1 VFITYKSDTRLRR
14 SLLLLAATTLMA
26 CGSSQ
31 GPADAE
37 EAAADSGQSRRG
49 ELLSYA
55 CLACHTVEEGGEHQ
69 IGPSL
74 YGLFGRPAASLPG
87 FDYSE
92 ALRDSGIVWSP
103 ADLDR
108 WLADPAGFL
117 PGTTMAFSGYQQ
129 PRDRQALIEFLVAAT
144 SP

>member
-1 VFITYKSDTRLRR
+1 
-14 SLLLLAATTLMA
+14 MA

-31 GPADAE
+31 GPAGADDATAE
-37 EAAADSGQSRRG
+37 SGRSQRG

-55 CLACHTVEEGGEHQ
+55 CLACHTLEEGGEHQ
-69 IGPSL
+69 IGPNL
-74 YGLFGRPAASLPG
+74 YGVFGRPAASLPG

-92 ALRDSGIVWSP
+92 ALRDSEIVWSP
-103 ADLDR
+103 AELDR

-129 PRDRQALIEFLVAAT
+129 PGDRQALIDFLVAAT